1 MLQIAE
7 CVIDGAGHRP
17 ETEDQKYND
26 KRDYKDISPFGVMP
40 LDTVLS
46 AHITPTHNHVSRLI
60 ISLHREVKEPENII

>member
-1 MLQIAE
+1 VLQIAE

-40 LDTVLS
+40 LDMIFP
-46 AHITPTHNHVSRLI
+46 AHITPGQHV
-60 ISLHREVKEPENII
+60 ND